1 MGGFSSFLGKLFGR
15 GRRENVYMNLRDQV
29 FSTVPR
35 AVGIVPDGVWGVV
48 VETGYAEGSA
58 TLIALADGTTSMYF
72 STGGGV
78 IGAGQH
84 ERPNAAA
91 KELIRRAAEFVD
103 ECQPAKTF
111 PLPQLGETRFY
122 LFLPAG
128 KLTASA
134 PEIELGEDHHRL
146 SPLFFAAHDLITEIR
161 LIQEAKTGSG
171 K

>member
-1 MGGFSSFLGKLFGR
+1 
-15 GRRENVYMNLRDQV
+15 
-29 FSTVPR
+29 
-35 AVGIVPDGVWGVV
+35 VV

-58 TLIALADGTTSMYF
+58 TLIALADGTASMYF
-72 STGGGV
+72 STGGGI

-103 ECQPAKTF
+103 DCQPAKTF
-111 PLPQLGETRFY
+111 PLPQVGETRFY
-122 LFLPAG
+122 LFLPTG

-134 PEIELGEDHHRL
+134 PEVDLGEDCHPF
-146 SPLFFAAHDLITEIR
+146 SPLFFTAHELITEIR
-161 LIQEAKTGSG
+161 VIEEAKTGLG